1 MSSVVALLLI
11 VAAAPP
17 SFTPCTLSHP
27 SGTRVAARCGAVA
40 VDVDG
45 APGGEFV
52 DVGYAVLSATGSDPK
67 GGPIALLA
75 GGPGESATRDFAPEL
90 PRLTRLR
97 EQHDL
102 VLVDVRGTGRSRPQ
116 QCQDTR
122 PLPERLADID
132 GLETLPACIAG
143 LTLDPRFITTR
154 DAARDV
160 DAVRAAVGVDAWD
173 IVGVSYGTRL
183 ALIYD
188 QMFPGRART
197 LTLDGFAAI
206 DRALGADVAADM
218 TAALRAVSPAAVD
231 DFVAAKRA
239 LAASPQTVT
248 VAHPSTGAPVTFAM
262 TAQMLNSAVR
272 MALYSD
278 VTRAILPPLLRDARA
293 GRVGPLAAQVLMLMD
308 TMGEVIHAPVNAS
321 VLCAEDV
328 PYFDAVDASAVD
340 ANAVDANVFDD
351 ERANMTRMCAAWP
364 KATTPRPTLSSAK
377 TPTLILSGAQ
387 DPITPPHHAER
398 VLGRFVDV
406 KHVVAPGLGHHV
418 LPYGC
423 VVDVVADFIAAG
435 TTAGLAVDCV
445 SELHAF
451 PNFVD
456 LVGPAP

>member
-1 MSSVVALLLI
+1 MTNIVALLWL
-11 VAAAPP
+11 VAGAPP
-17 SFTPCTLSHP
+17 ALTPCTLSHP
-27 SGTRVAARCGAVA
+27 TGTRVAARCGVVA

-45 APGGEFV
+45 APGGENV
-52 DVGYAVLSATGSDPK
+52 DIGYAVLAATGTDPK

-75 GGPGESATRDFAPEL
+75 GGPGEAATRDFAPEL
-90 PRLTRLR
+90 PRLARLR

-116 QCQDTR
+116 QCADTR

-132 GLETLPACIAG
+132 GLTMLPACVAG

-160 DAVRAAVGVDAWD
+160 DAVRAAVSADAWD
-173 IVGVSYGTRL
+173 IIGVSYGTRL
-183 ALIYD
+183 ALVYD

-206 DRALGADVAADM
+206 DRALGTDVATDM
-218 TAALRAVSPAAVD
+218 TAALRAVSPAAVE

-239 LAASPQTVT
+239 LAEAPQTVT

-278 VTRAILPPLLRDARA
+278 TSRAILPPLLRDARA

-328 PYFDAVDASAVD
+328 PYFDAAAVD
-340 ANAVDANVFDD
+340 GDAVFDD

-364 KATTPRPTLSSAK
+364 KATTPRPTLSSTK

-387 DPITPPHHAER
+387 DPITPPRHAER
-398 VLGRFVDV
+398 VLGRFGDA
-406 KHVVAPGLGHHV
+406 KHVVAPGFGHHV

-435 TTAGLAVDCV
+435 TTAGLDAACV
-445 SELHAF
+445 GDLRAF
-451 PNFVD
+451 PSFVD